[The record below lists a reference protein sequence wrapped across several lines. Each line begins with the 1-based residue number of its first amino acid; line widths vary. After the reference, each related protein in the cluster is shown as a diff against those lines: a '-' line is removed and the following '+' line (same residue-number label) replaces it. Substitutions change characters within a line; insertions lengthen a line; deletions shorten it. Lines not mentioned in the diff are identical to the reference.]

1 MKPMMKHLAVLP
13 WFVIAS
19 AALVA
24 IPGCDDDDGAE
35 EVGEEIDEAVEEV
48 EDALD

>member
-1 MKPMMKHLAVLP
+1 MDRKKTWLAVLP

-19 AALVA
+19 AAMVA
-24 IPGCDDDDGAE
+24 VPGCE
-35 EVGEEIDEAVEEV
+35 EDAGEEIGEEIDDAADEV